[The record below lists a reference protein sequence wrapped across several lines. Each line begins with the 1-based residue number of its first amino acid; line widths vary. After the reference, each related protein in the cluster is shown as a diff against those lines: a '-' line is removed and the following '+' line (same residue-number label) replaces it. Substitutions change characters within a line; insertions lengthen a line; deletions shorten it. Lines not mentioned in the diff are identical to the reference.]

1 MTMTL
6 ISTVTTS
13 GTTYDIT
20 FSSIPQTGTDLYVV
34 CSLRSIQSA
43 LDFFK
48 IVPNGVAPTHRWLY
62 GNGSSASSSTNA
74 TQLTNVIPGSS
85 YTGSTFGN
93 ISAYIPN
100 YTGSTQKSISID
112 AVAENNAT
120 ATGMAISAALSSTT
134 SPITGLNISMYDAF
148 AAGSTV
154 SLYTITKG
162 SGGATVS

>member
-6 ISTVTTS
+6 VSTVTTS

-20 FSSIPQTGTDLYVV
+20 FSSIPQTGTDLYLV
-34 CSLRSIQSA
+34 CSLRSIQSS

-48 IVPNGVAPTHRWLY
+48 IAPNGVVPSHRYLY
-62 GNGSSASSSTNA
+62 GSGSAASSSTNA
-74 TQLTNVIPGSS
+74 SQLVNVVPGSS
-85 YTGSTFGN
+85 YTANTFGN

-100 YTGSTQKSISID
+100 YTSSAQKSISID

-120 ATGMAISAALSSTT
+120 ATGMAISAALSTT
-134 SPITGLNISMYDAF
+134 SSAITTLNISMYDAF

-154 SLYTITKG
+154 SLYTVTKG
-162 SGGATVS
+162 SGGASVA